1 MRRVLVNNTAAVCLH
16 ELRETE
22 DFMIKKD
29 EVANAMEY
37 VSNLIH
43 YSRDGEPIDT
53 HVDELLFVL
62 HTLAEY
68 NSLLTCLNKPN
79 DLESVYFK
87 SSRDPLD
94 NDDNMPDGEYCLDY
108 KQMTDVCEMLKIKG
122 VNLDKNDAQEMTF
135 AECAKLAGMSIPEMN
150 QALLC
155 YRRGKDE

>member
-1 MRRVLVNNTAAVCLH
+1 MRRVLVNNTAASCLH
-16 ELRETE
+16 ELREIE
-22 DFMIKKD
+22 DYLLAKN
-29 EVANAMEY
+29 EVANSMEFL
-37 VSNLIH
+37 SNLIH
-43 YSRDGEPIDT
+43 YSRDGEPLDAHI
-53 HVDELLFVL
+53 DELLYVL

-135 AECAKLAGMSIPEMN
+135 AECAKMAGMSIPEMN